1 MRSSDAGL
9 VSCRISIERFLGRNC
24 VTIEAVDSYLTVVQ
38 SDISSQQG
46 AIMSD
51 KKKNEKSTPQPDTK
65 ADKKASE
72 TVHLSAEELRK
83 ISGGANSGG
92 KKPTSLTA
100 CQLCSGEA
108 SDDNPE

>member
-1 MRSSDAGL
+1 
-9 VSCRISIERFLGRNC
+9 
-24 VTIEAVDSYLTVVQ
+24 
-38 SDISSQQG
+38 
-46 AIMSD
+46 MSD

-92 KKPTSLTA
+92 K
-100 CQLCSGEA
+100 
-108 SDDNPE
+108 NPHP